1 MGKYYEE
8 ETPVTFIDR
17 YGCEVSF
24 YRKAGVLA
32 LSRPQWTTPEGEV
45 RHGKTVSFSFKR
57 NRGQE
62 ELIQIMTEVLEC
74 LKS

>member
-8 ETPVTFIDR
+8 ETPVVYVDDR
-17 YGCEVSF
+17 GSEVSF

-45 RHGKTVSFSFKR
+45 RHGKTVSFNFKR
-57 NRGQE
+57 SRGQE

>member
-17 YGCEVSF
+17 YGCEVAYYKKS
-24 YRKAGVLA
+24 GVLA

-45 RHGKTVSFSFKR
+45 RHGRTVSFNFKR
-57 NRGQE
+57 SRGQE
-62 ELIQIMTEVLEC
+62 ELIQIMSEVLEC